1 MTRQVRLNPPISST
15 TSTFGGYGG
24 YGVLDMEN
32 REFEEEEISLD
43 EPLEQS
49 HPITKIPIFYE
60 DSEDYA
66 PFDDDAGQEAS

>member
-1 MTRQVRLNPPISST
+1 
-15 TSTFGGYGG
+15 
-24 YGVLDMEN
+24 MEN